1 MRSFVV
7 TARAAGTAAATAAA
21 VALALSGCGGSPST
35 DATTAPAGGAASTS
49 ASASVSAS
57 ASASPSEATLPDGSQ
72 WVVAPKSGI
81 RFPVPEDWRSMSFR
95 EVIDSGDKEAIDEAA
110 KSMGVTPEQL
120 DTIADQIEVI
130 VFGPTIKGF
139 AVNINAVPQPN
150 TAMPSAAEATSQ
162 LQGIGGKV
170 GKAKEGTTSLGK
182 SLVVPYTLKVQ
193 DRTVQGRT
201 LLIETDDGVAT
212 LTVSHVSGDEADK
225 LTTSILD
232 NVDAL

>member
-1 MRSFVV
+1 MRSFV
-7 TARAAGTAAATAAA
+7 TTTTAAATAAV

-35 DATTAPAGGAASTS
+35 DAASASAGGSASTS
-49 ASASVSAS
+49 ATASATASAS
-57 ASASPSEATLPDGSQ
+57 ASASPTEATLPAGSQ
-72 WVVAPKSGI
+72 WVEAPRSGI
-81 RFPVPEDWRSMSFR
+81 RFPVPEDWKEISFR
-95 EVIDSGDKEAIDEAA
+95 EVLDSGDKDAIEKAA
-110 KSMGVTPEQL
+110 TSMGVTPEQL
-120 DTIADQIEVI
+120 ETVADQIEVMA
-130 VFGPTIKGF
+130 FGPAVKGF

-162 LQGIGGKV
+162 MQQIGGKV

-212 LTVSHVSGDEADK
+212 LTVSHVSADQADTLAK
-225 LTTSILD
+225 AILD

>member
-1 MRSFVV
+1 M
-7 TARAAGTAAATAAA
+7 
-21 VALALSGCGGSPST
+21 
-35 DATTAPAGGAASTS
+35 
-49 ASASVSAS
+49 
-57 ASASPSEATLPDGSQ
+57 E
-72 WVVAPKSGI
+72 APKSGI
-81 RFPVPEDWRSMSFR
+81 RFPVPEDWKSMSFR

-130 VFGPTIKGF
+130 VFGPTVKGF

-162 LQGIGGKV
+162 LQQIGGKV
-170 GKAKEGTTSLGK
+170 GKAEEGTTSLGK

-201 LLIETDDGVAT
+201 LLDRDRRRGRHPHRVARVGRRGRQADQVDPRQRRRA
-212 LTVSHVSGDEADK
+212 LSSELSRRQRAVDLHRPDRLEAGGQQRPQARD
-225 LTTSILD
+225 
-232 NVDAL
+232 VRR

>member
-7 TARAAGTAAATAAA
+7 TARAATSAAATAAV
-21 VALALSGCGGSPST
+21 VALALSGCGGSPTT
-35 DATTAPAGGAASTS
+35 DATTASAGGSASTS
-49 ASASVSAS
+49 ASAS
-57 ASASPSEATLPDGSQ
+57 ASASPTEAKLPAGSQ
-72 WVVAPKSGI
+72 WVEAPKSGI
-81 RFPVPEDWRSMSFR
+81 RFPVPEDWKSMSFR
-95 EVIDSGDKEAIDEAA
+95 EVIDSGDKETIDEAA

-130 VFGPTIKGF
+130 VFGPTVKGF

-150 TAMPSAAEATSQ
+150 TAMPSAEEATSQ
-162 LQGIGGKV
+162 LSQIGGKV

-225 LTTSILD
+225 LTKSILD

>member
-35 DATTAPAGGAASTS
+35 DATTAPAGGSASTS
-49 ASASVSAS
+49 ASASAS

-72 WVVAPKSGI
+72 WVEAPKSGI

-130 VFGPTIKGF
+130 VFGPTVKGF

-225 LTTSILD
+225 LTKSILD

>member
-1 MRSFVV
+1 MRNFVV

-35 DATTAPAGGAASTS
+35 DATTASAGGS
-49 ASASVSAS
+49 ASASAS
-57 ASASPSEATLPDGSQ
+57 ASASPSEATLPEGSQ
-72 WVVAPKSGI
+72 WVDAPKSGI
-81 RFPVPEDWRSMSFR
+81 RFPVPEDWKSMSFR

-130 VFGPTIKGF
+130 VFGPTVKGF

-162 LQGIGGKV
+162 LQQIGGKV
-170 GKAKEGTTSLGK
+170 GKAVEGTTSMGK

-212 LTVSHVSGDEADK
+212 LTVSHVSGDQADK
-225 LTTSILD
+225 LTKAILD